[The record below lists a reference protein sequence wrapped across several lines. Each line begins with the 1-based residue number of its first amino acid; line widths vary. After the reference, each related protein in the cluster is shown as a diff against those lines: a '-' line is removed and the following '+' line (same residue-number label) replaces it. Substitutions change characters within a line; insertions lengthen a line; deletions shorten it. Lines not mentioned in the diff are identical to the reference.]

1 MYLQIAWRNI
11 WRNPRRTAVI
21 LTAVVIGV
29 WIMVFLGALM
39 YGVTDQMI
47 KNSIATLTG
56 NIQIHHPEYRNDP
69 VIENT
74 MAIQEDQQEDQ
85 QEKLI
90 TSLEKNLP
98 PGSLWTSRIR
108 VNAVASNARHSSG
121 ITLVGIEP
129 DKEAEVSFI
138 AQGIVQ
144 GKYLQP
150 DDKHGIIIGRA
161 FADKFETKLGHKLV
175 LMSQA
180 ADREMASRAFRIV
193 GIYRADLEATEKAFA
208 FVNMPSARKMLKL
221 ETGLS
226 EISVIIPENID
237 EEIVAQSLKKA
248 LPDSYSIETWKELLP
263 LITAYVEMN
272 KGFSIMWNFVVFIA
286 MGFGIVN
293 TMLMAVFERM
303 REFGLL
309 KALGMKPWWII
320 IEVLTESLFILILG
334 ILIGNAVSLA
344 SVLALSE
351 TGINL
356 SAFAAAMEYTGMP
369 RIIFPV
375 IQIDQVILANLVVL
389 VLGLI
394 VSIYPAVKA
403 AGFTPVEAMSHY

>member
-21 LTAVVIGV
+21 LTAVVVGV

-39 YGVTDQMI
+39 TGVSDQMVR
-47 KNSIATLTG
+47 NGIATLTG
-56 NIQIHHPEYRNDP
+56 NLQIHHPEYRNDP

-74 MAIQEDQQEDQ
+74 MANQDSRQQE
-85 QEKLI
+85 LI
-90 TSLEKNLP
+90 NALDKHLP
-98 PGSLWTSRIR
+98 SGSLWTSRIR

-129 DKEAEVSFI
+129 EKEAKVSFI
-138 AQGIVQ
+138 GHGIVQ
-144 GKYLQP
+144 GKYLAP
-150 DDKHGIIIGRA
+150 DDKHGIIIGQA
-161 FADKFETKLGHKLV
+161 LADKFETRLGHKLV

-180 ADREMASRAFRIV
+180 TDKEMASRAFRII
-193 GIYRADLEATEKAFA
+193 GIFKADLEATEKAFV

-221 ETGLS
+221 ETGSS
-226 EISVIIPENID
+226 EISVIIPENLD
-237 EEIVAQSLKKA
+237 ETPVAQALKKA
-248 LPDSYSIETWKELLP
+248 LPDNYSIETWKELLP

-272 KGFSIMWNFVVFIA
+272 KGFAVMWNLVVFIA

-320 IEVLTESLFILILG
+320 REVLTESLFILVLG
-334 ILIGNAVSLA
+334 IVIGNAVSML
-344 SVLALSE
+344 SVFAFSGS
-351 TGINL
+351 GINL

-375 IQIDQVILANLVVL
+375 IQINQIILANLVVL

-394 VSIYPAVKA
+394 VSIYPAIKA